1 MWAWLCINAQNAAKV
16 GVLSGIVKA
25 QTEISGTGQQKL
37 VQFVIY
43 QAV

>member
-1 MWAWLCINAQNAAKV
+1 MWAWLRINAQNAAKV
-16 GVLSGIVKA
+16 DVLSGIGKA
-25 QTEISGTGQQKL
+25 QADISSTGQQKL

>member
-1 MWAWLCINAQNAAKV
+1 MWAGLCLNAKNAAKV
-16 GVLSGIVKA
+16 GILSGIVKA
-25 QTEISGTGQQKL
+25 QTEISWKQKL